1 MMIIGAVIFVI
12 ALLCMMTGMLQL
24 RQKGPLINNA
34 WIYANEEQRRT
45 MDKKPH
51 YIQSGI
57 VFMLIGIQFLML
69 GLFCVTKLYGF
80 MYAEF
85 AVIGAVTVYAI
96 ISSIIIDKNKK
107 NTDNNRR

>member
-24 RQKGPLINNA
+24 LQKGPLINNA
-34 WIYANEEQRRT
+34 WIYANAEQRRS

-57 VFMLIGIQFLML
+57 VFMMIGIQFLML

-80 MYAEF
+80 LYAEF
-85 AVIGAVTVYAI
+85 AVLGAVTVYAI
-96 ISSIIIDKNKK
+96 ISSIMIEKK
-107 NTDNNRR
+107 KKTDNNRQ